1 MTDED
6 ATSSASGLRAPMK
19 ITVCLGA
26 HIAFIFMAKSF
37 SPHSRHQPQS
47 SNCVAAMR
55 LACRE
60 LSAAD
65 VMS

>member
-1 MTDED
+1 MTEED
-6 ATSSASGLRAPMK
+6 ATSSTPVLCAPMK
-19 ITVCLGA
+19 ITVSLGA
-26 HIAFIFMAKSF
+26 DIAFIFMAKSF
-37 SPHSRHQPQS
+37 SLHSRHRS

-60 LSAAD
+60 PSAAD

>member
-1 MTDED
+1 MTEED
-6 ATSSASGLRAPMK
+6 MASSAPVLRAPMK
-19 ITVCLGA
+19 VNVSLGA

-47 SNCVAAMR
+47 AKCVAAMR
-55 LACRE
+55 FAYRE
-60 LSAAD
+60 PSAAD